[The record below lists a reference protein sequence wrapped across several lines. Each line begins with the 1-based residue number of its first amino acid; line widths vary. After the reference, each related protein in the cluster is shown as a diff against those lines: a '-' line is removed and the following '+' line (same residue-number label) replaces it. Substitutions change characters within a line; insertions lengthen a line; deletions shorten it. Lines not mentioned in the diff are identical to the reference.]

1 MRFCKLTARRLESD
15 AEKSRPTA
23 DDRPGSIRAERL
35 DSLGRFAEDS
45 RDGVCELKQSPFS
58 SSRSVRLPRAL
69 GRAALLALIT
79 MFVFAGTAAA
89 ADAEAVLEEESTVVT
104 EEGSVLDA
112 ATSDAVIT
120 GDEATAPPGETEPTE
135 TTSTDVEATTS
146 LPSELGV
153 SDPVPPPAPTDTT
166 LPAEQPT
173 PSISEPVLD
182 PAPPGSAV
190 PTEPTPPPDMPKPS
204 LPQPSAGPSSFWI
217 TADAVQPTHFVS
229 ALSRTHA
236 DHGDSGARAE
246 PSQVTESP
254 PLTNGL
260 DDQRKGAPSVPAG
273 SAGSAPSGSGGALL
287 LFGLAFLVASA
298 GLASSCLSRV
308 LGFEGFA
315 LRPVALVSPL
325 ERPG

>member
-1 MRFCKLTARRLESD
+1 
-15 AEKSRPTA
+15 
-23 DDRPGSIRAERL
+23 
-35 DSLGRFAEDS
+35 
-45 RDGVCELKQSPFS
+45 
-58 SSRSVRLPRAL
+58 VRLPRAL
-69 GRAALLALIT
+69 GRAALLAVIAF
-79 MFVFAGTAAA
+79 FVFAGTATAG
-89 ADAEAVLEEESTVVT
+89 DDGVIVVP
-104 EEGSVLDA
+104 EEGSVVDA
-112 ATSDAVIT
+112 GATTSDPAIT

-135 TTSTDVEATTS
+135 TTSTDVEATTP

-173 PSISEPVLD
+173 PSTSDPVLD
-182 PAPPGSAV
+182 PALPGSAV
-190 PTEPTPPPDMPKPS
+190 PAEPTPPPDMPKPS
-204 LPQPSAGPSSFWI
+204 PPQPSAGPSSFWI
-217 TADAVQPTHFVS
+217 TADAIQPTPLVS

-236 DHGDSGARAE
+236 DHGDSSARAE

-254 PLTNGL
+254 PLINGL
-260 DDQRKGAPSVPAG
+260 DGQRKGAPSVPTG